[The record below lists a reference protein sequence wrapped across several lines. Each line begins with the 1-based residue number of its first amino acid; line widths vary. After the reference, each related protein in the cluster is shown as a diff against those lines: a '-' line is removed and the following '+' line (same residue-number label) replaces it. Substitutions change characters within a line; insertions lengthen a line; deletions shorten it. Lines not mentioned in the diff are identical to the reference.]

1 MFNDGSTLKNSKS
14 LRVFMGGL
22 GGLVF
27 ALNIL
32 MIFLPKQPS
41 AEEVAVSKLLD
52 KVTGKMDE
60 LHKETMAELS

>member
-1 MFNDGSTLKNSKS
+1 
-14 LRVFMGGL
+14 MGGL